1 MKVDNIGSHGTSTIR
16 KVERKTVEKNRRTHM
31 KKLCF
36 KLSSIIPKEHRSI
49 HKDVLTQQDN
59 LEDATSYIKILRER
73 IEILK
78 QRRLLQVSKT
88 RSTDVAI
95 GFGLPIV
102 EVRCNDVNL
111 EVLIVISSSGG
122 VSKRFLFHEVI
133 SVLEEEGA
141 KVVNANFSVV
151 GDKIFHIIH
160 SQAVSSRIGLDAS
173 RVTQRLKELVN

>member
-49 HKDVLTQQDN
+49 HKQDN

>member
-1 MKVDNIGSHGTSTIR
+1 MKVNNIGSHGTSIR

-31 KKLCF
+31 KKLCS
-36 KLSSIIPKEHRSI
+36 KLSSIIPKEHRNI

-78 QRRLLQVSKT
+78 QRRLLQVSKM
-88 RSTDVAI
+88 RSTDVGI

-111 EVLIVISSSGG
+111 EVLIVISR